1 MSSLIQQISLKEPLL
16 IEVKKK
22 KKQMKEKSWIRPKRM
37 AHEGLTMFPLNI
49 F

>member
-22 KKQMKEKSWIRPKRM
+22 KQMKEKSWIRPKGM